1 MAIGPQDYID
11 QMLAKKYAQ
20 EKVNNTED
28 TTRLNM
34 SSARYWELQK
44 DIADVQRTLVMVSTQ
59 FKSKMAATGMKKAT
73 GAA

>member
-28 TTRLNM
+28 IGRLSM
-34 SSARYWELQK
+34 SSDRYWELQK
-44 DIADVQRTLVMVSTQ
+44 DIAEVQRTLAMVSTQ
-59 FKSKMAATGMKKAT
+59 FRCKIASSRFKQAA